1 MEKVMG
7 KLKANLSILLVVTS
21 LGMVPAEGV
30 EVASIAIPDDVALTN
45 NVNSSPVTNLASN
58 LEGGY
63 LEKAEMAIGTI
74 LKSYHFSKYD
84 YHDYNE
90 THDGVYINV
99 NKWSAGTYQN
109 SANAQSVFF
118 TYNSNLYKNELFKFN
133 LVAGIANGYEG
144 WEYAQG
150 DYLPILGVSA
160 QWKYL
165 KTMLAP
171 DSLAFG
177 IELPLN

>member
-1 MEKVMG
+1 MG
-7 KLKANLSILLVVTS
+7 KFISSLSMLLVAVS
-21 LGMVPAEGV
+21 PHLVSAEGM
-30 EVASIAIPDDVALTN
+30 EVASISIGDNFAL
-45 NVNSSPVTNLASN
+45 VSDSNSSPVAS
-58 LEGGY
+58 LVSDLDRGGY
-63 LEKAEMAIGTI
+63 LEETEIAIGTI
-74 LKSYHFSKYD
+74 LKSYHFAKYD

-90 THDGVYINV
+90 SHNGVYINM
-99 NKWSAGTYQN
+99 NRWSVGSYKN
-109 SANAQSVFF
+109 SSDVQSTFV
-118 TYNSNLYKNELFKFN
+118 TYNSNFYKNELFKVN

-165 KTMLAP
+165 KSMLAP
-171 DSLAFG
+171 DSIAFG